1 VKRRQ
6 FIAFLGGA
14 AAWPLAARAQQP
26 GIRVI
31 GLLSS
36 GSPDA
41 FANRLRAFRQGLKEA
56 GFVEGDN
63 VTISYHWA
71 DGQNDRLPGLADE
84 LVRRQVAVIAVFG
97 SAAAYSAKAA
107 TATIPIVFALD
118 DDPVRLGLVASLS
131 RPGGNLTG
139 INFFT
144 SEVAAKRLELL
155 RELVPAAKRMA
166 VLVNPTYP
174 SGETTMRDVAAA
186 AHTMG
191 LKIDALNAA
200 TSDEINA
207 AFASLVHNRPDILFV
222 AGDPFFTT
230 RRVQLVNLASR
241 HAIPAS
247 FVTREFS
254 EIGALMSYGTNIAD
268 AWRQVGLYASR
279 ILKGAKPADLPVEQA
294 SKFELVINAQTA
306 RMFGLTVPP
315 TLLATADEV
324 IE

>member
-1 VKRRQ
+1 
-6 FIAFLGGA
+6 
-14 AAWPLAARAQQP
+14 
-26 GIRVI
+26 
-31 GLLSS
+31 
-36 GSPDA
+36 
-41 FANRLRAFRQGLKEA
+41 
-56 GFVEGDN
+56 
-63 VTISYHWA
+63 
-71 DGQNDRLPGLADE
+71 
-84 LVRRQVAVIAVFG
+84 
-97 SAAAYSAKAA
+97 
-107 TATIPIVFALD
+107 
-118 DDPVRLGLVASLS
+118 
-131 RPGGNLTG
+131 
-139 INFFT
+139 
-144 SEVAAKRLELL
+144 
-155 RELVPAAKRMA
+155 
-166 VLVNPTYP
+166 
-174 SGETTMRDVAAA
+174 
-186 AHTMG
+186 MG

-315 TLLATADEV
+315 TLLATTDEV